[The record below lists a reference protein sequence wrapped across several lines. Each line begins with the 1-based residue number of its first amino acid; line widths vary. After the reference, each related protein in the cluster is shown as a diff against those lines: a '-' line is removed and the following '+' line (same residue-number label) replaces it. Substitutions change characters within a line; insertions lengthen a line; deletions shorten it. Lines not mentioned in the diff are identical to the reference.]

1 MKKTSLL
8 AVLTV
13 FNLLFYYSMR
23 SFWSGIEGM
32 FGVWWL
38 SYLLFIVIA
47 ALVVFSIILRLTKRA
62 NAVLFWVAFG
72 LSIAITGGLGYNVL
86 SRDWVAS
93 LRVGYFC

>member
-38 SYLLFIVIA
+38 AYLLFIVIV
-47 ALVVFSIILRLTKRA
+47 ALAVSSIILRLTKRA
-62 NAVLFWVAFG
+62 NAVLF
-72 LSIAITGGLGYNVL
+72 LGNVRALDRDNRRPRLYVL

-93 LRVGYFC
+93 LRAGDFC